1 MGDVKILDILALAIV
16 AISFVT
22 ALVKGLV
29 RELIALAAA
38 VSGLLLAVYY
48 FAAVSPLLERF
59 GIGTLLSELLAFV
72 GIFLGCIIAGSLLS
86 SLLNRFISALNMTW
100 IDRFL
105 GGVFG
110 LLRGWLIV
118 AVIFLALTV
127 FPIRNDLVSGTVTG
141 EYFLVVTRKL
151 VELSAPPSF
160 RERFQTEYERIYR
173 YWLQRAPTGNRE
185 KTFPAA
191 FRQDPKA
198 DPHGSYMTHGQ
209 RRSDP
214 HQGQA
219 GSDRRRTGGQ
229 GDSLA
234 GGGGAIREALH
245 PAGPG
250 RDRRQDRFRG
260 PGDGHAPEHSR
271 GQDPEAPYRK
281 KEMTGAAVFLPPLS
295 TLSGKKSRRQE
306 SRLSQRR

>member
-1 MGDVKILDILALAIV
+1 MGDVKILDILALAIM

-48 FAAVSPLLERF
+48 FAAVSPLLERI

-86 SLLNRFISALNMTW
+86 SLLNRFITALNVKW
-100 IDRFL
+100 IDRLL

-127 FPIRNDLVSGTVTG
+127 FPIRNDLVNGTVTG

-160 RERFQTEYERIYR
+160 RERFQKEYERIYR
-173 YWLQRAPTGNRE
+173 YWLQRG
-185 KTFPAA
+185 
-191 FRQDPKA
+191 A
-198 DPHGSYMTHGQ
+198 D
-209 RRSDP
+209 
-214 HQGQA
+214 
-219 GSDRRRTGGQ
+219 
-229 GDSLA
+229 
-234 GGGGAIREALH
+234 
-245 PAGPG
+245 
-250 RDRRQDRFRG
+250 
-260 PGDGHAPEHSR
+260 
-271 GQDPEAPYRK
+271 RK
-281 KEMTGAAVFLPPLS
+281 S
-295 TLSGKKSRRQE
+295 
-306 SRLSQRR
+306 